1 VLGGGSEVD
10 AQPTVSSNKMALAAL
25 INLFM
30 VSVLF
35 IDP

>member
-1 VLGGGSEVD
+1 VLGGGSEVE
-10 AQPTVSSNKMALAAL
+10 AQPTLSSNKAALAAL

-30 VSVLF
+30 ICILF